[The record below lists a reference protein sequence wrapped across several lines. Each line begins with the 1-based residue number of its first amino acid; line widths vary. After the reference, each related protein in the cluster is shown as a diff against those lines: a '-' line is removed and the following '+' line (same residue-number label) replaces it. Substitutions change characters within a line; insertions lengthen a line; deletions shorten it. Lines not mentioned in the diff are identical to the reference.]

1 MAYEVNKPKKYW
13 ITLDGEK
20 IAPKNINGV
29 LYPVSEDEAKQISIS
44 RKAWK
49 DSADERTLEQIR
61 NIRTNLLN
69 QTDWKVIKASE
80 QKVPGEELS
89 EEFKTWRQNLRDI
102 PQDYKV
108 SDYEKLME
116 RDTTTK
122 KLKHSVW
129 REPKE

>member
-1 MAYEVNKPKKYW
+1 MKFEIDKPKKNWVTY
-13 ITLDGEK
+13 DGEE
-20 IAPKNINGV
+20 ISPKSVNGV
-29 LYPVSEDEAKQISIS
+29 LRAATESEAKQIVTD
-44 RKAWK
+44 RKSW
-49 DSADERTLEQIR
+49 ADGTSGRKFEQIR
-61 NIRTNLLN
+61 EIRNDIFN
-69 QTDWKVIKASE
+69 KTDWKVIKASE

-89 EEFKTWRQNLRDI
+89 EEFKTWRKNLRDI

-129 REPKE
+129 QEPKE

>member
-13 ITLDGEK
+13 ITLDGEE
-20 IAPKNINGV
+20 IAPKNINGI
-29 LYPVSEDEAKQISIS
+29 LHPVSEDEAKQISIS
-44 RKAWK
+44 RKAWE
-49 DSADERTLEQIR
+49 DSADERTLQDIR
-61 NIRTNLLN
+61 RIRTNLLN
-69 QTDWKVIKASE
+69 QTDWKIIKASE
-80 QKVPGEELS
+80 QGEELS
-89 EEFKTWRQNLRDI
+89 EEFKTWRKNLRDI

-129 REPKE
+129 QEPKE